1 MSVVTTEYSE
11 FLLQT
16 REKLYEKLKP
26 SGWADVLRLFIMSD
40 DFMKL
45 LSKLKTFSEE
55 GKHFTPSLKYVFRA
69 FEECPFDSVKVVI
82 IGQDPYFTKDVADG
96 LAFSCSLT
104 GKPQPSLEYVFKA
117 LDIHI
122 HEGKTV
128 YHNPDLTRWSKQ
140 GVLLLNSALTVQIGK
155 PGTHVELWSEFMA
168 YLMDVLSHK
177 KPEAVYVLLGK
188 QAQGLLPLLPVK
200 TVLSTSHPAHA
211 AYTKSKEWEGGGIFL
226 KIDEEVEKREW
237 DKILW

>member
-1 MSVVTTEYSE
+1 MNVTATEYSE

-26 SGWADVLRLFIMSD
+26 SGWGEVLRLFIMSD
-40 DFMKL
+40 DFMQL
-45 LSKLKTFSEE
+45 LSKLKTLSEE
-55 GKHFTPSLKYVFRA
+55 EKHFTPSLKYVFRA
-69 FEECPFDSVKVVI
+69 FEKCPFKDVKLVI
-82 IGQDPYFTKDVADG
+82 VGQDPYFTPGVADG

-117 LDIHI
+117 LDIHV

-128 YHNPDLTRWSKQ
+128 YHDPDLTRWSKQ

-155 PGTHVELWSEFMA
+155 PGTHVDLWKDFMT
-168 YLMDVLSHK
+168 YLMDVLAHK

-188 QAQGLLPLLPVK
+188 QAQGLLPNLPVK
-200 TVLSTSHPAHA
+200 TVLCTSHPAHA
-211 AYTKSKEWEGGGIFL
+211 AYTKSKEWEGGHVFVEIN
-226 KIDEEVEKREW
+226 KEIEKREW
-237 DKILW
+237 SPIMW